1 MWALIVRVKDFLF
14 KAKTVS
20 YSFISYFLKF
30 GIWLWTECI
39 YLYIWN
45 ISLLLITCFCSWV
58 LQLLAQVFNVL
69 VVSLCKPI
77 IHKLTLLGGRKLE
90 YYKSIGEPLKFWNI
104 IGDKKKGGV
113 HDFWLKLYGGKNL
126 GRSYIQWSRSG
137 ISIVNFEQT

>member
-1 MWALIVRVKDFLF
+1 MTVNWMYLFVYLKYKFASNYLFLF
-14 KAKTVS
+14 
-20 YSFISYFLKF
+20 
-30 GIWLWTECI
+30 
-39 YLYIWN
+39 
-45 ISLLLITCFCSWV
+45 V

-104 IGDKKKGGV
+104 GDKKKGGV

-137 ISIVNFEQT
+137 VSIVNFEQT